1 VNKIFIFVVLNVK
14 IILVNFKISD
24 SIYGSSPEK
33 TKLNVSKRQE
43 RNRLAPLFRY
53 LATADDSNSDSDYES
68 SNSNSGN
75 TVTSEEEG
83 TQIVSNILRKTTTE
97 RTINRRSQMKEKRV
111 QLRQVKKMRHQHHQ
125 IRTDTMKVTIHTSLI
140 AAVTVNSICFTR
152 MRYFCRVNLMT
163 KNTLKL
169 IPTTAKHC

>member
-1 VNKIFIFVVLNVK
+1 MDPRKDESWMFLKNKNAIVLLHFFN
-14 IILVNFKISD
+14 ILQPSTIQILKVIMRVA
-24 SIYGSSPEK
+24 IV
-33 TKLNVSKRQE
+33 T
-43 RNRLAPLFRY
+43 
-53 LATADDSNSDSDYES
+53 
-68 SNSNSGN
+68 GN

-97 RTINRRSQMKEKRV
+97 KTINRHSQMKEKRV
-111 QLRQVKKMRHQHHQ
+111 QLRQVKKMRHQHHH

-152 MRYFCRVNLMT
+152 MRDCCRVNLMT

-169 IPTTAKHC
+169 IPTTAKHCWTQ